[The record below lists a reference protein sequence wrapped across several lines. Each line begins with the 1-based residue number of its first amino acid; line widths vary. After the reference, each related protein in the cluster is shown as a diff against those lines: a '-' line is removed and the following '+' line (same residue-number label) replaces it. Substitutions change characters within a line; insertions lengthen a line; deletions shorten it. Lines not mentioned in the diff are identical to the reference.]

1 MFYATVEKGKLKLSV
16 NTLRKE
22 FFVYNPSEHEAAGE
36 MMWKNCFDGDLGVM
50 CSSSVDFADEDGWP
64 EPNAHSFIDKAQNHA
79 LKLDRDLPD
88 INEYRG
94 EDYAGELAVAIELEA
109 AVISQD

>member
-1 MFYATVEKGKLKLSV
+1 MFYATVEKGNLKLSV
-16 NTLRKE
+16 KHPKQEKE
-22 FFVYNPSEHEAAGE
+22 FIGLYNSSEHEAAGA
-36 MMWKNCFDGDLGVM
+36 MMWENCFDGDLGVM

-64 EPNAHSFIDKAQNHA
+64 ESNAHSFIDKAQNHA

-94 EDYAGELAVAIELEA
+94 ADYR
-109 AVISQD
+109 